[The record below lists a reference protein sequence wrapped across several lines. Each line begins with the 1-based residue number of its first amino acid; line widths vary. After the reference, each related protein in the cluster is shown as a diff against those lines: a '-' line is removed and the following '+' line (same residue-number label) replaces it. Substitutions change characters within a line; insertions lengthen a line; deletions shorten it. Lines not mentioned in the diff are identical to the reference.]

1 MQGCRS
7 KTFALLW
14 SIVKVSAMRIVV
26 FMLLFFSGGLSG
38 KLTISWKEDFLRVND
53 DRNPGGALEVW
64 YLEAYCRPGS
74 TDREWNETVIDHE
87 TKLLSATETE
97 IKLRCQ
103 LADGVIIESHLDPQ
117 RGIGDDPKQSIK
129 PAVLKQLVTDIEAI
143 WAIKNRTVLAGN

>member
-1 MQGCRS
+1 MQSCRS

-38 KLTISWKEDFLRVND
+38 KLTISWKENFLRIND
-53 DRNPGGALEVW
+53 GRNPGGALEVW

-103 LADGVIIESHLDPQ
+103 LADGVILSLIH
-117 RGIGDDPKQSIK
+117 I
-129 PAVLKQLVTDIEAI
+129 
-143 WAIKNRTVLAGN
+143 

>member
-87 TKLLSATETE
+87 TKLLSAT
-97 IKLRCQ
+97 
-103 LADGVIIESHLDPQ
+103 
-117 RGIGDDPKQSIK
+117 
-129 PAVLKQLVTDIEAI
+129 
-143 WAIKNRTVLAGN
+143 